1 MVKNPLRG
9 ALIIGA
15 FSSALAAPTSTA
27 ASYYAQD
34 LVSNQLEP
42 VNAPVPGPHLAAR
55 PSGLDL
61 VAGVQETRLD
71 SVHNNDHRGVDGGE
85 KLPIFPSD
93 VLRPVSEAHVQL
105 GRGTSRMQSSNVM
118 LRTAEQWVECA
129 KESQRGIEKLQSQLK
144 RLWNTLNAI
153 PPVLGNKTKREV
165 LLKNITK
172 CRAALANHRKAEVEY
187 LRLADE
193 ARSRIAVDTQQ
204 AGQGGSESPEEGKE
218 GRRSPV

>member
-42 VNAPVPGPHLAAR
+42 VNAPVPGPHLATR
-55 PSGLDL
+55 PPGLDF
-61 VAGVQETRLD
+61 VSGVQETQLD
-71 SVHNNDHRGVDGGE
+71 SIHNNDHGEVDGSD
-85 KLPIFPSD
+85 KLPIFPSSD

-105 GRGTSRMQSSNVM
+105 GSLGTSRMQSSNVM
-118 LRTAEQWVECA
+118 LRTADQWVECA
-129 KESQRGIEKLQSQLK
+129 KESQREIEKLQSQLK

-165 LLKNITK
+165 LLKK
-172 CRAALANHRKAEVEY
+172 YYQMSCSACK
-187 LRLADE
+187 
-193 ARSRIAVDTQQ
+193 S
-204 AGQGGSESPEEGKE
+204 S
-218 GRRSPV
+218 